1 MELQGKTIWFVG
13 ASEGIGRATALE
25 LAKRGSVLCVSARQK
40 DKLDALVA
48 ELPGQ
53 GHRAV
58 ACDVTDVQSVKQAFA
73 AVAQAAAPDMLIYA
87 AGTYAPMGAKDWKL
101 DATLQTLDVNLN
113 GALRVLSETLP
124 AMLARGAGTV
134 VIVSSVAAYRGL
146 PKSMGYGASKAA
158 LTNLAESMR
167 IDLHGTG
174 VDVRLV
180 SPGFVKTRLTE
191 QNEFKMPNLITPER
205 AARYIADGIEKEH
218 YDIHFPPAFSLFMKL
233 MRILPNRLYFA
244 IARSL

>member
-1 MELQGKTIWFVG
+1 MELRGKTVWLVG
-13 ASEGIGRATALE
+13 ASEGIGRATAIE
-25 LAKRGSVLCVSARQK
+25 FAKRGAVVYVSARQK

-53 GHRAV
+53 GHRAI
-58 ACDVTDVQSVKQAFA
+58 ACDVTDVESVKQAFA
-73 AVAQAAAPDMLIYA
+73 AAAQPTAPDMVIYA

-101 DATLQTLDVNLN
+101 DTTLHTLDVNLN
-113 GALRVLSETLP
+113 GALRVINEALP
-124 AMLARGAGTV
+124 AMLARRSGTV
-134 VIVSSVAAYRGL
+134 VIMSSVAAYRGL

-174 VDVRLV
+174 VDVKLV
-180 SPGFVKTRLTE
+180 SPGFVKTRLTD
-191 QNEFKMPNLITPER
+191 QNDFKMPNLITPER
-205 AARYIADGIEKEH
+205 AARYIADGMEKDH
-218 YDIHFPPAFSLFMKL
+218 YDIHFPPAFSWFMKL